1 LEFERNKMTYLNP
14 EESIKNITLAMNKR
28 EKFSYINVPKSSII
42 ALSKN
47 AENSFPSHFAKNVI
61 STLKNNDTNMFKAI
75 SHTLMPEIEQG
86 KHYKIGLN
94 KKGQYYYSNI
104 FEYYYLNNKDIY
116 STTVNYFI
124 KNAASVV
131 ISFHDKKVIQKHFGN
146 NAHIINVAYV
156 NYYEK
161 IDDIYTQLTEF
172 DGVDYCIMDCGV
184 LGLGL
189 MSKIWDNLNMSVLDF
204 GKTLSLGKVTQFA
217 QQ

>member
-1 LEFERNKMTYLNP
+1 MTCLTP
-14 EESIKNITLAMNKR
+14 AQSIQDVTLAMNKK

-47 AENSFPSHFAKNVI
+47 ADNSFPSNFAKSVV
-61 STLKNNDTNMFKAI
+61 STLKNNEKNVFKAI

-94 KKGQYYYSNI
+94 KKDNYYYSNI
-104 FEYYYLNNKDIY
+104 FEYYYLNNKDVY
-116 STTVNYFI
+116 TNTVNYFI
-124 KNAASVV
+124 KNSTSVV
-131 ISFHDKKVIQKHFGN
+131 VSFHDKKVIQKHFGN
-146 NAHIINVAYV
+146 NAHIINVAYI

-161 IDDIYTQLTEF
+161 LEDVYAQLSEF

-189 MSKIWDNLNMSVLDF
+189 MSKVWENLNMSIIDF
-204 GKTLSLGKVTQFA
+204 GKTLSLSKVA
-217 QQ
+217 VAES